1 MFLSWSSANFQKG
14 EFLMEKKLSPRLK
27 PQINFGTCQVGR
39 TALAFQS
46 RPDILRPKIA
56 QKSLNR
62 SKIAQ
67 KLLKNRSKIAQKLL
81 KNRSKICFYQ
91 LPKRA

>member
-1 MFLSWSSANFQKG
+1 MFPSWSSANFQKG

-27 PQINFGTCQVGR
+27 PEINFGTCQVGR

-46 RPDILRPKIA
+46 GPDILR
-56 QKSLNR
+56 QR
-62 SKIAQ
+62 
-67 KLLKNRSKIAQKLL
+67 KNRSKIAQKSL

-91 LPKRA
+91 LPT